1 MYANIKDDAL
11 LTEQEFTWLRSY
23 IGYLAYDKTVPADIA
38 EKAASVSLKLDVL
51 ATAIANLPRS
61 YL

>member
-1 MYANIKDDAL
+1 MYVDIKEESRL
-11 LTEQEFTWLRSY
+11 SETEFTWLRSY
-23 IGYLAYDKTVPADIA
+23 IGYLAYDKTTPADIA

-51 ATAIANLPRS
+51 ATAIADLPRS

>member
-11 LTEQEFTWLRSY
+11 LTELEFTWLRSY

>member
-1 MYANIKDDAL
+1 MYANIKDEAL
-11 LTEQEFTWLRSY
+11 LTEPEYTWLRSY
-23 IGYLAYDKTVPADIA
+23 IGYLAYDKTTPADIA

>member
-38 EKAASVSLKLDVL
+38 EKAACVSLKLDVL
-51 ATAIANLPRS
+51 ATAIADLPRS